1 MTYIMTYIIDT
12 HVFIWFLDKSK
23 KLKPLY
29 YQILTDDNNNIVLST
44 IVLAEINYL
53 ISQKRINV
61 DFEKVVEYLS
71 ESENCII
78 YPVDEDVVDAM
89 PVGLSIHDA
98 LIVAT
103 GLVYR
108 NILGEE
114 VKILTED
121 EEIIQLHILPV
132 V

>member
-1 MTYIMTYIIDT
+1 MIYIVDT
-12 HVFIWFLDKSK
+12 HVFIWFLDKNK

-29 YQILTDDNNNIVLST
+29 HQILTDVHDTFVFST
-44 IVLAEINYL
+44 IVLAEVKYL

-61 DFEKVVEYLS
+61 DFEKVVEYLG

-78 YPVDEDVVDAM
+78 YPVDEDVVNEM
-89 PVGLSIHDA
+89 PAELSIHDA

-103 GLVYR
+103 GLVYS
-108 NILGEE
+108 NILKEE

-121 EEIIQLHILPV
+121 KEIIQSHILPV

>member
-1 MTYIMTYIIDT
+1 LTYIIDT
-12 HVFIWFLDKSK
+12 HVFIWFLDRSK

-29 YQILTDDNNNIVLST
+29 HQILTNDDNNIIFST
-44 IVLAEINYL
+44 IVLAEIKHL
-53 ISQKRINV
+53 ISQKRISV

-78 YPVDEDVVDAM
+78 YPVDEDVVDEM

-108 NILGEE
+108 NILQEE